1 MMILRPAISGQ
12 QSRVDVGKASKEED
26 RSRKGSLRAI
36 SSLFSVVLRLDLS
49 GIRWMDDSS
58 VHTLQKNEHIQGR
71 CTFVYMGFF
80 PLICVK
86 AAGVSPGTEET
97 KSHQICTM

>member
-1 MMILRPAISGQ
+1 MMIRRPAISGHK
-12 QSRVDVGKASKEED
+12 SRFDVGKASKEED

-49 GIRWMDDSS
+49 DIRWMDDSS

-71 CTFVYMGFF
+71 CTFVYTVWAFF
-80 PLICVK
+80 R
-86 AAGVSPGTEET
+86 
-97 KSHQICTM
+97 